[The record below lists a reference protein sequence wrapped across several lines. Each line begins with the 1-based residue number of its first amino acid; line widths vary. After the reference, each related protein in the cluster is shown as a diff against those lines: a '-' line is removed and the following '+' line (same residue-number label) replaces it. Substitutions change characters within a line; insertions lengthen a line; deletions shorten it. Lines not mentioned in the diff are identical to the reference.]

1 MARSF
6 NSYHITYMYNF
17 KYVIHWCYI
26 LSMLNIPTQSAP
38 EVGSAA
44 CLKNRVTSCRLCAP
58 RAVIWL
64 SLARDNGG
72 RFRTT
77 SDAVH
82 RTSLHK
88 TGLPVYN
95 KKIMLLL
102 SLTYDMMNIQFHTH
116 IFKNT
121 SCMPQHEK
129 LLF

>member
-1 MARSF
+1 MGRSF
-6 NSYHITYMYNF
+6 KSYHITNTYNF
-17 KYVIHWCYI
+17 KYVIHWYYT
-26 LSMLNIPTQSAP
+26 LQMLYTPTQSAP

-58 RAVIWL
+58 KAVIWL

-88 TGLPVYN
+88 TGLPVHS
-95 KKIMLLL
+95 KKNYAPII
-102 SLTYDMMNIQFHTH
+102 YD
-116 IFKNT
+116 
-121 SCMPQHEK
+121 S
-129 LLF
+129 

>member
-1 MARSF
+1 
-6 NSYHITYMYNF
+6 
-17 KYVIHWCYI
+17 
-26 LSMLNIPTQSAP
+26 MLNIPTQSAP

-88 TGLPVYN
+88 TGLPVHN
-95 KKIMLLL
+95 KKNYAPMIIDL
-102 SLTYDMMNIQFHTH
+102 
-116 IFKNT
+116 
-121 SCMPQHEK
+121 
-129 LLF
+129 